1 MQLQSMKARL
11 ILVIVGVSVL
21 TTFCVGSFFIYNRVQ
36 ESKSQ
41 VESYRQLL
49 EQSVESELKNE
60 TQQAVS
66 AINEVYKKQQAGQ
79 LTEEQAKK
87 EAADRVRDLRYDD
100 GKGYFWIDTYE
111 GVNVVLLG
119 RDTEGK
125 SRIDATD
132 PSGRHFIQEMIANGK
147 KDGGGFT
154 DLMFPKPNETTPL
167 PKRNYTVTFA
177 PYQWVLG
184 TGVWIDEI
192 DGMVAQEKEKTA
204 AALKSSIL
212 QAVGCIAILQL
223 LFIAFAVYISK
234 RIAAPIRFVTKRMSI
249 MAKGD
254 FSDTKMD
261 DPRIF
266 AMMERKDELGTLS
279 RAMRQMHD
287 NVRELMSKIIEAS
300 EYVASASEE
309 LTSSAEQ
316 SAEVSGQVADS
327 IVSVAGSCSEQF
339 TEVET
344 VSGRTEDLSVHMQ
357 EFTRTIDES
366 TQKVHATKEAAGRGN
381 VEVDQAVRQMQ
392 TIEASV
398 GESAEVIAGLGEESK
413 KIGTIVDTIAEI
425 AAQTN
430 LLALNAAIEAARA
443 GEHVR
448 GFAVVADEVRKLA
461 EQSQDAAGRIAA
473 LIGAIQ
479 QAADHAVTAMQQG
492 MQQVEGGTKAVS
504 SAGESFKDIV
514 DMVTEVS
521 ASSDAMERIVQELS
535 KGTSQISTAVEKIN
549 QMSRNVAS
557 EAETVSAA
565 TEEETASMNEIAS
578 ASRKLAEM
586 AQNLQNAVVKFKI

>member
-11 ILVIVGVSVL
+11 VLVIVGVSVL
-21 TTFCVGSFFIYNRVQ
+21 TTVCVGSFFIYSRVQ

-41 VESYRQLL
+41 VESYRQIL

-79 LTEEQAKK
+79 LTEAQARK

-119 RDTEGK
+119 RDAEGK

-132 PSGRHFIQEMIANGK
+132 PSGRHFIQEMLANGK

-154 DLMFPKPNETTPL
+154 DLMFAKPNETTPL

-192 DGMVAQEKEKTA
+192 DGMVAQEEAKTA

-212 QAVGCIAILQL
+212 QALVCIAVLQL

-234 RIAAPIRFVTKRMSI
+234 RIAAPIHFVTKRMSI

-254 FSDTKMD
+254 FSDAKME

-287 NVRELMSKIIEAS
+287 NIRELMSKIIEAA

-344 VSGRTEDLSVHMQ
+344 VSGRTEDLSAHMQ
-357 EFTRTIDES
+357 EFTRTLDRS
-366 TQKVHATKEAAGRGN
+366 ARKVHETKEAAGRGN
-381 VEVDQAVRQMQ
+381 VEVDHAVQQMQ

-398 GESAEVIAGLGEESK
+398 GESADVIAGLGEESK

-443 GEHVR
+443 GEHGR

-461 EQSQDAAGRIAA
+461 EQSQDAAGKIAA

-479 QAADHAVTAMQQG
+479 QAADHAVVAMQQG

-504 SAGESFKDIV
+504 SAGDSFKDIV

-521 ASSDAMERIVQELS
+521 SSSDAMERIVQELS
-535 KGTSQISTAVEKIN
+535 KGTSQISSAVDKIN

-565 TEEETASMNEIAS
+565 TEEETASMNEIAA

-586 AQNLQNAVVKFKI
+586 AQNLQNSVVKFKI